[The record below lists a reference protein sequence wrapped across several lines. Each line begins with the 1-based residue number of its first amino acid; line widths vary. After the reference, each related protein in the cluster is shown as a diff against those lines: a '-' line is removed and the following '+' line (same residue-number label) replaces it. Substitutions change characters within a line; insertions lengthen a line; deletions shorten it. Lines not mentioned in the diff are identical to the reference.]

1 MFATLA
7 ILLQVLLAMIVSLI
21 LMSVWSYLPVRT
33 EPHVVIAWVLIHVSV
48 SQAMKVSEVL

>member
-33 EPHVVIAWVLIHVSV
+33 EPHVVIAWVLILVSV
-48 SQAMKVSEVL
+48 SQAMKVC